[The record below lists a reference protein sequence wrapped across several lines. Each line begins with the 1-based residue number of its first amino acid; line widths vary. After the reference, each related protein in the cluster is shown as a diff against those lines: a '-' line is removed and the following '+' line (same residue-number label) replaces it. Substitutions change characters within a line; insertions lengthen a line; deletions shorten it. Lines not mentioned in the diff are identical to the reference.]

1 MVTKRKTS
9 PVRRTSPRRKTTTKR
24 RTSPRRKTTTK
35 RRTSPR
41 RKTTTKRRTS
51 PRRKLSKREASSRM
65 RRIKKAESKVVKRQ
79 GILSGYIEREEIAT
93 QKYING
99 LLPKSEVMKIR
110 KMVEGQGK
118 LGVKVA
124 QKELDD
130 ARNLI

>member
-9 PVRRTSPRRKTTTKR
+9 PKR

-41 RKTTTKRRTS
+41 
-51 PRRKLSKREASSRM
+51 KLSKREAGSRM
-65 RRIKKAESKVVKRQ
+65 RRIKKAESKVVKKQ
-79 GILSGYIEREEIAT
+79 GILSGYIEREEVAT

-99 LLPKSEVMKIR
+99 LVPKSEVMRIR
-110 KMVEGQGK
+110 KMVEGEGK